1 MSNATP
7 SSPAI
12 QTIVVY
18 VDGGVIQSI
27 AATGPVRVI
36 VLDADVQGN
45 YEDRILVIND
55 QKVIVS
61 DRGDVEIDAAYVSS
75 VSDQL
80 ELAVSQ

>member
-7 SSPAI
+7 AT
-12 QTIVVY
+12 QTVVVY

-45 YEDRILVIND
+45 FEDRILVIDD
-55 QKVIVS
+55 QNVIVS
-61 DRGDVEIDAAYVSS
+61 DHDSVEIDAAYVES
-75 VSDQL
+75 VSSQL